1 MQSSETPVFLLLL
14 HTNIR
19 SELFPVLFE
28 MSIKDYFKTSVI
40 DLVDDGDENS
50 AILTQREKEEVTKQL
65 KQLKPSS
72 SGKRG
77 TYLRMSIEE
86 KQEIGNYA
94 KSNGIPATLRKFKTK
109 YPRLSRQ
116 TVHDYRKVIN
126 LFEI

>member
-1 MQSSETPVFLLLL
+1 
-14 HTNIR
+14 
-19 SELFPVLFE
+19 

-126 LFEI
+126 LVEIGNRSND